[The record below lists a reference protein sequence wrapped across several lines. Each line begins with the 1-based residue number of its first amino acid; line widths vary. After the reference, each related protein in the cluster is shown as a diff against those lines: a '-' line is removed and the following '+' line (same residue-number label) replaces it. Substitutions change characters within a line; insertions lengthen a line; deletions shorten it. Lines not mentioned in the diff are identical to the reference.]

1 VALILV
7 TTPGATD
14 ANAYCD
20 LAYVATVVD
29 EMFPVP
35 TAWTAIADDE
45 KARCLVTIRQ
55 AIDREALAGDR
66 ATTTQACAFPR
77 VLAPTVDERSFEDST
92 IIPDRVKRA
101 NAIGAIELAKYAD
114 KSDPFGPAKHAGVSS
129 ISLGSEFSA
138 NFESGQ
144 SSVSPMARFWATT
157 IRPILGNLVHVPQR
171 RWVRG

>member
-1 VALILV
+1 MALALV
-7 TTPGATD
+7 TTPGAAN

-20 LAYVATVVD
+20 LAFVASIVD

-35 TAWTAIADDE
+35 TAWGQISDDE
-45 KARCLVTIRQ
+45 KARALVTIRQ
-55 AIDREALAGDR
+55 MIDRESLAGDR

-77 VLAPTVDERSFEDST
+77 VLAPSIDDQVFEDST

-101 NAIGAIELAKYAD
+101 NAVGAIELAKYAD
-114 KSDPFGPAKHAGVSS
+114 QADPFGPAKHAGVSS

-138 NFESGQ
+138 SFESGQ
-144 SSVSPMARFWATT
+144 SSVSPMQRYWAAT